1 MPAIVS
7 VLSLDRAQGLHHPQR
22 RVGTLALVRSLR
34 LIASVLG
41 AAALV
46 ALCAP
51 GAALAGTYSWSQP
64 GDFSGTQGA
73 LKYGAPSWYYDSGSP
88 LTGLAP
94 LSWDASASEW
104 NNGSAHETVGVSGG
118 GLVMHAALGDA
129 VTVAWNDPFPSG
141 QPVTVLY
148 SESGTCTLFG
158 VTDQDG
164 TAVSPGVPT
173 QVTGSLYLTTGVVSA
188 GCTEDVQ
195 IQLQATTPTVTLTNP
210 GNGTVYTNGEP
221 QLSGSAS
228 TAFDASGAVAVA
240 VYSGGSVGGSPVQ
253 TLIAARAANGAYTA
267 TPTTP
272 LPNGTYTAQAE
283 QDDPVGGQQN
293 FSVPVTFTLT
303 SGAGSNG
310 AIPGLTLNSLGSR
323 PLTTSTPTLTG
334 TAGTQPGDSNQAAL
348 LVYSGN
354 SVSGSPVRQETG
366 AVGSGG
372 QFAIQVA
379 PGLADGAYT
388 AVATQ
393 SAPGLVGFSPAVSFH
408 IKVHP
413 PALTLGYPQRHSSVP
428 RSSLFFF
435 GQAGGDIDDS
445 KTVTVQLWSGT
456 HARGKAL
463 GKVNVRVRDAA
474 WSLQWPRRLSLGRY
488 TIRAVQS
495 DDVGHTTTT
504 PARSFTVVPGLPV
517 IGSTVSLTR
526 SGGAALRVSCLP
538 RGQGACR
545 GTVLVVTVQNL
556 RTTSGGPAGP
566 VRLLFTSVT
575 VPDGGSSL
583 IRGTVPASLARTLRA
598 AGGVTVR
605 VTVAL
610 RHSSG
615 STTSA
620 TAGRALKISP

>member
-1 MPAIVS
+1 M
-7 VLSLDRAQGLHHPQR
+7 
-22 RVGTLALVRSLR
+22 GTLAPVRSLR

-41 AAALV
+41 AAALL

-64 GDFSGTQGA
+64 GDFSSTQGA
-73 LKYGAPSWYYDSGSP
+73 LKYGAPSWYYDGGSP
-88 LTGLAP
+88 VTGLTA
-94 LSWDASASEW
+94 LTYDASASEW
-104 NNGSAHETVGVSGG
+104 NNGSSHETVSASGG
-118 GLVMHAALGDA
+118 NLVMHAALGYA
-129 VTVAWNDPFPSG
+129 VTVAWYDPFPSA
-141 QPVTVLY
+141 QPVTVFY
-148 SESGTCTLFG
+148 SESGNCTLFS

-164 TAVSPGVPT
+164 TGVLPGVPT
-173 QVTGSLYLTTGVVSA
+173 QVTGSLYVSTGVVSA

-195 IQLQATTPTVTLTNP
+195 IQLQATTPNVTLTNP
-210 GNGTVYTNGEP
+210 TNGAFFNNGEP
-221 QLSGSAS
+221 QFSGTASA
-228 TAFDASGAVAVA
+228 AFDASPTVGVS

-253 TLIAARAANGAYTA
+253 TLTAARAANGSYTA

-283 QDDPVGGQQN
+283 QDDPIGAQQN
-293 FSVPVTFTLT
+293 FSAPVTFTLT
-303 SGAGSNG
+303 SGAGSNS

-323 PLTTSTPTLTG
+323 PLTTSTPTMTG
-334 TAGTQPGDSNQAAL
+334 TAGTQPGDSNQATV

-354 SVSGSPVRQETG
+354 TVGGSPVRQETG
-366 AVGSGG
+366 TVGSGG

-393 SAPGLVGFSPAVSFH
+393 TAPGVVGFSPAVSFH

-413 PALTLGYPQRHSSVP
+413 PALTLGYPQRQSSVP

-435 GQAGGDIDDS
+435 GQAGGGVDDS
-445 KTVTVQLWSGT
+445 KTVTVQVWRGT

-504 PARSFTVVPGLPV
+504 PGRSFTVVPGLPV

-526 SGGAALRVSCLP
+526 SGSAALRVSCLP

-556 RTTSGGPAGP
+556 RATSGGPAGP
-566 VRLLFTSVT
+566 LRLLFTSVT
-575 VPDGGSSL
+575 IPDGGSSL
-583 IRGTVPASLARTLRA
+583 IRGTVPAGLARTLRA

-605 VTVAL
+605 VTVGF
-610 RHSSG
+610 RHSNG
-615 STTSA
+615 STTRA